1 MCGII
6 GSFDSNVDQK
16 VLSILNHR
24 GPDDNGFY
32 QDQNI
37 YLGQTRLSIQDL
49 SDNGHQPMI
58 SDDGNIVLIYNGEI
72 YNFRELRSEIECEGV
87 SFRGSSDTEVILRL
101 YEKYGNDFLSKLNGI
116 FALSIWN
123 KRDKNLLI
131 ARDHFGVKPL
141 YYTNTN
147 KDFTFSS
154 EIKAILELKSNTFN
168 EIDYTSIISHL
179 TYMWSPGPNTM
190 FENIKKLEPGTAM
203 ILKDSKI
210 IKKWQYYDISF
221 DNVNKKI
228 SQEDAIFKTRSLMK
242 EAVKRQLISDV
253 PVGAFLSGGLDS
265 TSIVAF
271 AKEHYIPNNL
281 ETYTIDFEGEAKS
294 IEGSPGDIFYAKRA
308 AEYLDVKLNIL
319 KVNPAMIS
327 DIKDMIYYLDE
338 PQADPAAI
346 NTMLISQYAKKNNIK
361 VLLSGTGGDDIFTG
375 YRRHFAVNNEK
386 YWSWLPNYLK
396 KSISKN
402 ISFFSPNSDMKRRL
416 IKLMQ
421 YISLEDKERMASYF
435 FWINPELLRC
445 ILHEKTKN
453 KIVDFDV
460 SNPLI
465 HTLSQLPENTD
476 RLNKMLYLE
485 MKHFLC
491 DHNLNYTDK
500 MGMSSGVEIR
510 VPLLDKELVEFSATL
525 PINMKQRGST
535 GKWIFKKAMEGMLP
549 NELIYRPK
557 SGFGVPLRQWMKSNL
572 KEYVNDILSSH
583 SLKNRMIFD
592 QDGLERLRKLDQENK
607 IDASYTLFAIVCME
621 TWYQLFIDR

>member
-1 MCGII
+1 
-6 GSFDSNVDQK
+6 
-16 VLSILNHR
+16 
-24 GPDDNGFY
+24 
-32 QDQNI
+32 
-37 YLGQTRLSIQDL
+37 
-49 SDNGHQPMI
+49 
-58 SDDGNIVLIYNGEI
+58 
-72 YNFRELRSEIECEGV
+72 
-87 SFRGSSDTEVILRL
+87 
-101 YEKYGNDFLSKLNGI
+101 
-116 FALSIWN
+116 
-123 KRDKNLLI
+123 
-131 ARDHFGVKPL
+131 
-141 YYTNTN
+141 
-147 KDFTFSS
+147 
-154 EIKAILELKSNTFN
+154 
-168 EIDYTSIISHL
+168 
-179 TYMWSPGPNTM
+179 
-190 FENIKKLEPGTAM
+190 
-203 ILKDSKI
+203 
-210 IKKWQYYDISF
+210 
-221 DNVNKKI
+221 
-228 SQEDAIFKTRSLMK
+228 
-242 EAVKRQLISDV
+242 
-253 PVGAFLSGGLDS
+253 
-265 TSIVAF
+265 
-271 AKEHYIPNNL
+271 
-281 ETYTIDFEGEAKS
+281 
-294 IEGSPGDIFYAKRA
+294 
-308 AEYLDVKLNIL
+308 
-319 KVNPAMIS
+319 MIS

-396 KSISKN
+396 KNISKN
-402 ISFFSPNSDMKRRL
+402 ISFFSPNTDMKRRL

-592 QDGLERLRKLDQENK
+592 QDGVERLRKLDQENK